1 MRLNQSCPG
10 CSKETEADTG
20 STSLMVQGWR
30 PNSATNQPASMAIQG
45 SGMLQNSALSRRGDC
60 TSLPRHSCRKAA
72 AKSPSSTT
80 PIPTISRKLQKSGA
94 TWGMESSTARAMA
107 ASSALPISAA

>member
-1 MRLNQSCPG
+1 
-10 CSKETEADTG
+10 
-20 STSLMVQGWR
+20 
-30 PNSATNQPASMAIQG
+30 MAIQG
-45 SGMLQNSALSRRGDC
+45 SGMLQNSALSKRGDC

-72 AKSPSSTT
+72 PKSASNTT
-80 PIPTISRKLQKSGA
+80 PMPTISRKLQKSGA